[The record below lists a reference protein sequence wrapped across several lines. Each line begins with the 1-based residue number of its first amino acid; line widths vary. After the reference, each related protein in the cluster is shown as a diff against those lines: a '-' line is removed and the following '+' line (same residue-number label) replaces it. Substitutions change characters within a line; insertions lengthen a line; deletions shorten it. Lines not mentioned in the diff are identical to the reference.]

1 MDCLFPR
8 GLRSNCVC
16 GLLGN
21 GHDREVCTS
30 DAGEEIVFG
39 SHMRRC
45 FWDYDI

>member
-1 MDCLFPR
+1 MDCLFPC
-8 GLRSNCVC
+8 GLRCNCDC

-21 GHDREVCTS
+21 DPDREVCTG

-45 FWDYDI
+45 FWDYDM